1 MSEALGSL
9 YGTIDSYKRRLADA
23 LRNPR
28 LALEQ
33 VVGNTNDRARNINE
47 MTAAAADE
55 GPEFGPA
62 SRRLANVLADS
73 YNPAGIFIGGSSPI
87 FNKNDALRASQL
99 QKKGVSPREIWKE
112 TGTFKAPD
120 GAWRQEIDDSQATFR
135 DRADIAF
142 ERRAIE
148 EKIAALKDRVKPNR
162 TGQKDLFPKQLT
174 EARKGIK
181 SQIDD
186 QTRAVDEYYGYSSSP
201 EYTGNF
207 APIAYQHPELYKAYP
222 ELERYVVQQGHY
234 GGEGLHGSFD
244 RQRVEVNSPAFRTPG
259 GPRSTAT
266 HELQHAVQ
274 DIEGFA
280 PGGNAEYAHRL
291 GNQAMSRVRE
301 INDEMIGLATVMD
314 NKLLPV
320 ERQAAARARYEE
332 LMGEREQIRPF
343 TKGVMD
349 PYGAYRALHGEAE
362 ARAVQKRIDYSPA
375 KRREV
380 FPLDDYDIPVNELI
394 IQQNDIV
401 DALRKRSK

>member
-33 VVGNTNDRARNINE
+33 AVGNANDRARSLNE

-55 GPEFGPA
+55 GVNFGPA
-62 SRRLANVLADS
+62 TQRLGAAMADA
-73 YNPAGIFIGGSSPI
+73 YNPAGIFIGGSSPL
-87 FNKNDALRASQL
+87 FNKSDALRAAQL

-120 GAWRQEIDDSQATFR
+120 GFWRQEIDDSQAVFR
-135 DRADIAF
+135 DRADIALD
-142 ERRAIE
+142 RQALE
-148 EKIAALKDRVKPNR
+148 EKIAALKDRVRPNR
-162 TGQKDLFPKQLT
+162 SGQKDLFPKQLT

-181 SQIDD
+181 SEIEAKDK
-186 QTRAVDEYYGYSSSP
+186 TLGEYYGYQSHP

-244 RQRVEVNSPAFRTPG
+244 RQRVEVNSPAFRTPD

-280 PGGNAEYAHRL
+280 PGGNADYAYRL

-301 INDEMIGLATVMD
+301 INDEMTGLATVMG

-320 ERQAAARARYEE
+320 ERQAEARARYQD
-332 LMGEREQIRPF
+332 LMAEREQIRPF

-362 ARAVQKRIDYSPA
+362 ARAAQKRIDYSPA

-380 FPLDDYDIPVNELI
+380 FPLDDYDLPVDELI
-394 IQQNDIV
+394 IQKNDII
-401 DALRKRSK
+401 DALRKRK